1 MGIVLG
7 ERIVRLF
14 QVVWLIGWWWME
26 LLCVQFMVLKLLY
39 VIKNVLVCEV
49 CIGVIDVGW
58 FEKVVLVVVKG
69 VMVDLDFVVDVYV
82 CVIVQEEVDW

>member
-1 MGIVLG
+1 
-7 ERIVRLF
+7 
-14 QVVWLIGWWWME
+14 
-26 LLCVQFMVLKLLY
+26 MVLKLLY

-82 CVIVQEEVDW
+82 CVIV